1 MNVVDN
7 VKEQLKHVAEKV
19 AERVADA
26 ATTESRVQA
35 VTIGRPRHQVMDFL
49 RDPGHLSQIFG
60 DIAVVEGAGVDRLR
74 FEFAGDGSGD
84 KAGEW
89 NCVVSSEEGERL
101 RFVDV
106 NPESEMGIVLDF
118 RDAPQHR
125 GTEVIGRI
133 NAAAPG
139 ALTGPLL
146 FKALYR
152 ARALLMTGELP
163 TIKYNPSARP
173 SDR

>member
-1 MNVVDN
+1 MF
-7 VKEQLKHVAEKV
+7 
-19 AERVADA
+19 
-26 ATTESRVQA
+26 
-35 VTIGRPRHQVMDFL
+35 VMSDE
-49 RDPGHLSQIFG
+49 
-60 DIAVVEGAGVDRLR
+60 VR

-84 KAGEW
+84 KSGEW

-106 NPESEMGIVLDF
+106 NPESEMGIVLEF

-173 SDR
+173 WDR

>member
-19 AERVADA
+19 AERVAET

-49 RDPGHLSQIFG
+49 RDPNHLSQIFG
-60 DIAVVEGAGVDRLR
+60 DIAVVESSGVDRLR
-74 FEFAGDGSGD
+74 FDFAGDNG
-84 KAGEW
+84 AEW

-106 NPESEMGIVLDF
+106 NPESEMGIVLEF

-152 ARALLMTGELP
+152 ARALLLTGELP